1 MPSAIAFQKSASPIR
16 PKKSSQVPA
25 KFSLSFSARWNLARS
40 RRHDL
45 PMSPVFSQLESGDG
59 VNLVRVSSRSS
70 TQFNRTMRH
79 RALWRQKAK
88 PLDSN
93 FQHSSLQLTAK
104 RCRVPSL
111 NRLASLPR
119 YSHAGNVRGV
129 KRIQARIRFHVARI
143 PGAFDRRRQSD
154 DAATIRRLFHFRT
167 PNFAE
172 YRIPLNSMLDWPKT
186 TSVA

>member
-1 MPSAIAFQKSASPIR
+1 M
-16 PKKSSQVPA
+16 PA

-40 RRHDL
+40 RRHDF
-45 PMSPVFSQLESGDG
+45 PTSPIFSQVESGGG

-70 TQFNRTMRH
+70 TQFNRTMR
-79 RALWRQKAK
+79 RSALWRQKAK

-111 NRLASLPR
+111 NRLATFPR
-119 YSHAGNVRGV
+119 DSRASSVRGV
-129 KRIQARIRFHVARI
+129 KRIQARIRFHVSRI
-143 PGAFDRRRQSD
+143 PSAFDRLRQSD
-154 DAATIRRLFHFRT
+154 DATTIRRHFHFRT

-172 YRIPLNSMLDWPKT
+172 YRTPLNSMLDWPKT